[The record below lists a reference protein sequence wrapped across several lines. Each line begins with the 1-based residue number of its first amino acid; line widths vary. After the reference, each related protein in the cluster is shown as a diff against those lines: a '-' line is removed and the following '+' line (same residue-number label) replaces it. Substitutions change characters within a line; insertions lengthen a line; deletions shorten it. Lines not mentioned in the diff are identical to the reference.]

1 MKNRSKLLGDWG
13 EKIAQEHL
21 KNDGYEI
28 LTTNWRCSIGELDVI
43 AKDGDTV
50 VACEVKTRT
59 SAKFGSPLEVIG
71 KDKARRLK
79 QLLYAYL
86 LANSLKA
93 RSVRIDIV
101 GVTGIPESDPT
112 IDHLRGIEF

>member
-13 EKIAQEHL
+13 EKIAREHL
-21 KNDGYEI
+21 KKDGYEI

-43 AKDGDTV
+43 AKDGDTI

-59 SAKFGSPLEVIG
+59 SARFGTPLEAIG
-71 KDKARRLK
+71 KDKAKRLK

-86 LANSLKA
+86 LAN
-93 RSVRIDIV
+93 
-101 GVTGIPESDPT
+101 
-112 IDHLRGIEF
+112 